1 MVLVRTSKL
10 SHANKASTRIRLFD
24 FKVNFVRQLIMLGI
38 HLFFLTTAIFLRNP
52 KDDQPLVK
60 KIFCHIAEV
69 CVLVGCI
76 ISLFTL
82 LAKEIYLQGLNYYV
96 QNLVGEHSQ
105 CVVLD
110 NRLVLSFRLRRKVTQ
125 RNCSINVRAF
135 CFSWHCPSVCFTC

>member
-1 MVLVRTSKL
+1 
-10 SHANKASTRIRLFD
+10 
-24 FKVNFVRQLIMLGI
+24 MLGI

-96 QNLVGEHSQ
+96 QNLVGQSREGF
-105 CVVLD
+105 VLD
-110 NRLVLSFRLRRKVTQ
+110 HHG
-125 RNCSINVRAF
+125 A
-135 CFSWHCPSVCFTC
+135 CFFPAT